1 MKRLLNFVLIGCII
15 ILSGCASSQYY
26 LKQGNYPMAIE
37 AATQKLRKN
46 PKKADKHI
54 MALEQA
60 FKIERNNILNQIEQL
75 RLEGQPSSWVKIYN
89 LYEQLDRYQ
98 KAMAPVLPLF
108 IRSEFRNADI
118 ELTNI
123 NQELADTK
131 KKAAEFLYADG
142 ERLLTQN
149 NKNAAR
155 QAFTNFRQVKDLF
168 VTYKDI
174 DTKLEESFA
183 KGQNHVLIEYFNT
196 TQMIIPEMFFTNLMA
211 YDERQLNGEWTT
223 FAKQKDSNRKYDYY
237 VDVLISSI
245 AISPEQVRE
254 STYTDTKTV
263 QDGVKY
269 VLDNKGNVKKD
280 AAGNDVTEPN
290 MINVSANVTQ
300 VQQSK
305 AGTLT
310 GAVIYKNG
318 NGQVIKTFP
327 FREDLVF
334 NNFFATFQGNKNAL
348 SSESLKKIGGRFV
361 TFPPDMQMV
370 MDASEIVKNK
380 SFNLI
385 RANNNLVMN

>member
-1 MKRLLNFVLIGCII
+1 
-15 ILSGCASSQYY
+15 
-26 LKQGNYPMAIE
+26 
-37 AATQKLRKN
+37 
-46 PKKADKHI
+46 
-54 MALEQA
+54 
-60 FKIERNNILNQIEQL
+60 
-75 RLEGQPSSWVKIYN
+75 
-89 LYEQLDRYQ
+89 
-98 KAMAPVLPLF
+98 
-108 IRSEFRNADI
+108 
-118 ELTNI
+118 
-123 NQELADTK
+123 
-131 KKAAEFLYADG
+131 
-142 ERLLTQN
+142 
-149 NKNAAR
+149 
-155 QAFTNFRQVKDLF
+155 
-168 VTYKDI
+168 
-174 DTKLEESFA
+174 
-183 KGQNHVLIEYFNT
+183 
-196 TQMIIPEMFFTNLMA
+196 MIIPEMFFTNLMA
-211 YDERQLNGEWTT
+211 YDERQLNGAWTT
-223 FAKQKDSNRKYDYY
+223 FTKQKDNNRTYDYY

-334 NNFFATFQGNKNAL
+334 NNFFATFQGNHNAL
-348 SSESLKKIGGRFV
+348 SSESLKKIGGQFIQ
-361 TFPPDMQMV
+361 FPSDMQMV
-370 MDASEIVKNK
+370 MDASEIIKNK